1 MFLKTLQKK
10 ILNRLLFIFQI
21 SLNIQKWM
29 NFTEDFVKYE
39 WNYKGK
45 LKLRRSLSNTKDQ
58 PIKLQL
64 NSEAAIRSIIEGDPE
79 LQIEIKNKIACAIA
93 HGYEKINTETIK
105 DSVETLTYEVS
116 KIVYDNLTDDK
127 QNGWRHNR
135 VLKPE
140 VQEMIQTNV
149 LNSIKVYVDNAIN
162 EAKIELQVR
171 IKDEIEI
178 MSDQIMCK
186 IINEV
191 FETNVRNEVI
201 RRLNAVQKTIDGELK
216 S

>member
-1 MFLKTLQKK
+1 
-10 ILNRLLFIFQI
+10 
-21 SLNIQKWM
+21 M